1 MLELNQTMPQ
11 LSDYSIRVTK
21 EVSKI
26 HKMGETNFLN
36 NHLKIITTVYQCNIF
51 QLSYSITEEC

>member
-1 MLELNQTMPQ
+1 MPQ
-11 LSDYSIRVTK
+11 LSDYTILVTK

-36 NHLKIITTVYQCNIF
+36 NHLKIITTVSQCNIF